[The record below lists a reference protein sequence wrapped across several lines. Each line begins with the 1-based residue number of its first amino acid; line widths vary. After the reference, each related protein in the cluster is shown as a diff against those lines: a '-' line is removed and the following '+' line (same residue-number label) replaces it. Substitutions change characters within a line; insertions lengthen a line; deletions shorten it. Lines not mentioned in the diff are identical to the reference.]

1 MSYDV
6 SEKPEDALDLG
17 PDDRDDDQPNHAP
30 TLPADEPYEPH
41 APNGDPQDEPEE
53 EHDEPEPDGR
63 WVQAHGCWLY
73 E

>member
-6 SEKPEDALDLG
+6 SEKPEDELDLG
-17 PDDRDDDQPNHAP
+17 PDDRDFDQDP
-30 TLPADEPYEPH
+30 PH
-41 APNGDPQDEPEE
+41 APNGDPQDEPEDEE

-63 WVQAHGCWLY
+63 WVQAHGCWIY

>member
-6 SEKPEDALDLG
+6 SEKPEDELDLG
-17 PDDRDDDQPNHAP
+17 PDDRDQDP
-30 TLPADEPYEPH
+30 PH
-41 APNGDPQDEPEE
+41 APNGDPQDEPEDE

-63 WVQAHGCWLY
+63 WVQAHGCWIY